1 MLRFLRH
8 AKLLKLA
15 LLSLVLA
22 GFALATAMAVSPDL
36 HRQWHADADH
46 EDHECLVT
54 ALLSG
59 GVDHAPVVAMTLQ
72 PPVLTPVCGVE
83 RSAVPARSFFL
94 ECSIFEHGPP
104 VVS

>member
-8 AKLLKLA
+8 AKHLKLA
-15 LLSLVLA
+15 LFSLVLA
-22 GFALATAMAVSPDL
+22 GFALATVMAASPEL
-36 HRQWHADADH
+36 HRAWHADADH